1 MHILFVQKCKII
13 LINIPSSNFTQTCS
27 LHSENRTHINIYD
40 HKDQMR
46 DKRGYYNLLFSSLI
60 LKPILLNL
68 YD

>member
-1 MHILFVQKCKII
+1 M
-13 LINIPSSNFTQTCS
+13 QTCS
-27 LHSENRTHINIYD
+27 LHCENRTHINIYD
-40 HKDQMR
+40 HKDQMG